1 MTDESL
7 TEQPTDTIVT
17 RLIGTGVA
25 LAAAF
30 VVQRVIDTAWQKK
43 TGHKPPKVGARGDAG
58 VAEVVTA
65 AVVSG
70 ALIALARALATL
82 GTDKVTGK

>member
-7 TEQPTDTIVT
+7 DEQPTDTIVT

-25 LAAAF
+25 IAAAF
-30 VVQRVIDTAWQKK
+30 VVQKVIDKAWEAR
-43 TGHKPPKVGARGDAG
+43 TGHKPPKVGARGDAAVG
-58 VAEVVTA
+58 EVVIA

-70 ALIALARALATL
+70 ALIALARALATI

>member
-1 MTDESL
+1 MSDEHL
-7 TEQPTDTIVT
+7 DEQQTDTIVT

-30 VVQRVIDTAWQKK
+30 VVQRVIDKAWQAK

-70 ALIALARALATL
+70 ALIALARALATI